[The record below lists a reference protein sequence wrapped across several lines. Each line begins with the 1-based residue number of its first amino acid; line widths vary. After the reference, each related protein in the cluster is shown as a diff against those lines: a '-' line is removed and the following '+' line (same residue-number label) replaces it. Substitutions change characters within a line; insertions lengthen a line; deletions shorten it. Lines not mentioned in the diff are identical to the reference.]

1 MVPFQVEELI
11 GSSSLNVAS
20 EEEAFQATMA
30 WVRHDPKERTQFLSR
45 LMSKVRLPLLS
56 RNFLMSRVDSEE
68 LIREDS
74 GCKELLL
81 EAMRYHLQP
90 EQRASLASER
100 TMDRRPDGIRPYIF
114 SVGTSNG

>member
-1 MVPFQVEELI
+1 VEELI
-11 GSSSLNVAS
+11 GSNQLNVAS

-30 WVRHDPKERTQFLSR
+30 WVRHDAEQRGSHLSR
-45 LMSKVRLPLLS
+45 LMSKVRIPLLP
-56 RNFLMSRVDSEE
+56 RRYLMSTVDSEE

-90 EQRASLASER
+90 EQRASLGSER
-100 TMDRRPDGIRPYIF
+100 TVERRPDGMRPYIF
-114 SVGTSNG
+114 SIGKAA